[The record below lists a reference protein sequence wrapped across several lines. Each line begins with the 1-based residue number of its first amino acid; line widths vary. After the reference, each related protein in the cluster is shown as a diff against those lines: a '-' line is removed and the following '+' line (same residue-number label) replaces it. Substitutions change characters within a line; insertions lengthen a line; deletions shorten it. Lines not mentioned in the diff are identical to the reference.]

1 MVDFADTPE
10 QAAFR
15 REVRTLIG
23 ERYEPLRRAIREEAR
38 EAPPFTE
45 TPSKRAWLTAL
56 AGWGWIAPA
65 WPEAY
70 GGGGDGGAGA
80 VHLQ

>member
-56 AGWGWIAPA
+56 AGRGWIAPA